1 MTPAQR
7 AQLEALDAAETAGR
21 RAEFLAKMGPP
32 PPPPKGKAAK
42 AKAAKAKAAKAPKAK
57 AAKADAAKAVAKAVP
72 PKGA

>member
-21 RAEFLAKMGPP
+21 RAEFLAKMGP